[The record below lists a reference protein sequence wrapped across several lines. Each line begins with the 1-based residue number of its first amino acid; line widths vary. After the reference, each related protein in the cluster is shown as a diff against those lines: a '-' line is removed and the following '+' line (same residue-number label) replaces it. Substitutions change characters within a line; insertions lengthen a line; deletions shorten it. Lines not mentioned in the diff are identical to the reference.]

1 MQIGRITRKVLM
13 NWHALSFTTIFTL
26 GLTGAVGLTTS
37 RKTSFQKDKAK
48 QALPFSL
55 PCPPGKKIVP
65 VHAVADQNWTEAS
78 AAGHAFTSSFLYSHT
93 VKREII
99 VVRPDRNEID
109 REVGRRVPVSEE
121 VGDKYEYKRTVHAL
135 SAREGRS

>member
-26 GLTGAVGLTTS
+26 GLTGAVGLPTS

-55 PCPPGKKIVP
+55 PCPPGTKIVP
-65 VHAVADQNWTEAS
+65 VHAVADVTKI
-78 AAGHAFTSSFLYSHT
+78 GP
-93 VKREII
+93 KR
-99 VVRPDRNEID
+99 R
-109 REVGRRVPVSEE
+109 RRVTRSHLRSFTLTP
-121 VGDKYEYKRTVHAL
+121 L
-135 SAREGRS
+135 SAKSS